1 MRSFNWSYF
10 WLFIGSFFTS
20 LFFYIGIKAVIA
32 GSFQSEG
39 MGIHPHGK
47 HAVYIEG
54 EACTINFTSD
64 RTDDEMIADFW
75 FCFNK
80 HKELNIK

>member
-20 LFFYIGIKAVIA
+20 MCLYIGVKAVIA
-32 GSFQSEG
+32 GNFHSG
-39 MGIHPHGK
+39 DMGIYPHGK

-54 EACTINFTSD
+54 EACTINFTSN
-64 RTDDEMIADFW
+64 RTDDELMADFW

-80 HKELNIK
+80 HKEVNTK